1 MASILIVDD
10 SVVMRKLLRE
20 AIEADAAFDVRTAAN
35 GKLALAMM
43 QQVQPD
49 LVVLDIEMPE
59 LNGLE
64 TLQQIRRVNTALPV
78 VMFSSLT
85 ERGAEAT
92 IDSLMRGATDY
103 VTKPFNDQGV
113 SGAVEAIRRQLI
125 PKIRALCGD
134 IKRGSGVGTTE
145 TNLRALPQSEKLNG
159 KNGSV
164 PISVLAI
171 GSSTGGPNALTEVVS
186 QLPGE
191 FPVPIVVVQH
201 MPPVFTR
208 FLAERLDAV
217 SQLSVREAEGGEM
230 LKPGDVWI
238 APGDFHLGVKRDGMD
253 VSLEVQNGPQEN
265 SCRPSVDVLFRSVAS
280 AYPGAALAVVLT
292 GMGQDGLAG
301 ARRLAEGGSTILAQ
315 DEATSVVW
323 GMPGFVVRA
332 GLADKVLP
340 ISELAAELVLQVKTR
355 ERFRRGQ
362 STRIAGGV

>member
-1 MASILIVDD
+1 MASILVVDD

-20 AIEADAAFDVRTAAN
+20 AIEADPSFSVRTAAN

-43 QQVQPD
+43 QQAHPD

-64 TLQQIRRVNTALPV
+64 TLQQIRRVNTSLPV

-85 ERGAEAT
+85 ELGAEAT

-113 SGAVEAIRRQLI
+113 SGAVEAIRRQLM

-134 IKRGSGVGTTE
+134 IRRGSGFGTTE
-145 TNLRALPQSEKLNG
+145 SILRALPQSENVNG
-159 KNGSV
+159 KSGSV
-164 PISVLAI
+164 PFSVLAI

-186 QLPGE
+186 QLPGD

-217 SQLSVREAEGGEM
+217 SQLSVREAKGGEM

-238 APGDFHLGVKRDGMD
+238 APGDFHLEMKRDGMD
-253 VSLEVQNGPQEN
+253 VRLQVQSGPQEN
-265 SCRPSVDVLFRSVAS
+265 SCRPSVDVLFRSAAS

-301 ARRLAEGGSTILAQ
+301 ARRLVESGSTLLAQ

-340 ISELAAELVLQVKTR
+340 ITEFAPELVLQVRAR

-362 STRIAGGV
+362 STALQWGV